1 MNKKFNRFIG
11 LIFLVLMLF
20 SVIAT
25 VSATCNVI
33 VITDPSGQDPN
44 GAAAG
49 SMSFANNMFQSS
61 FIMSKN
67 DGYAMLSGGEGNGT
81 ERNYAIID
89 ALAAMQHG
97 SSPSAAA
104 ALAGNFDGI
113 RLVIGGPSMGA
124 AIGGDYNAYLVVV
137 ENDGTI
143 KVTHHKGGVVQL
155 PQGSKGAIIHLRN
168 SEGNPMSGTADSVR
182 KQTAINIGKMI
193 RDGYPATYI
202 VGKAM
207 EEVAVDSGE
216 KYGGGAVNL
225 VSSISTGDM
234 FVPDRVNTTGYPMD
248 EDYSKSC
255 PHCGWA
261 TGFPDAENYNVC
273 PICGNELNTYS
284 ATDVLINA
292 ITVSKDA
299 VSVSVYGSDRVG
311 LSDITKAVVEA
322 SVKKYGYNASSIAG
336 SLNKGINNGLIVGVD
351 YVEPSDLNVKP
362 DVRAVGVYFNPLPN
376 GRSSP
381 EWNLPINSMV
391 LTILGTIQTAI
402 GFVLIVLVIFRTRL
416 LKSFRDRVS

>member
-1 MNKKFNRFIG
+1 
-11 LIFLVLMLF
+11 MLF
-20 SVIAT
+20 SVIAA

-33 VITDPSGQDPN
+33 VITDPSCQDPN

-67 DGYAMLSGGEGNGT
+67 DQYAMLSGGEGNGT
-81 ERNYAIID
+81 ERNSAIID

-97 SSPSAAA
+97 ASPSAAA
-104 ALAGNFDGI
+104 ALATGYEGI
-113 RLVIGGPSMGA
+113 RLVIGGPTMGA

-137 ENDGTI
+137 DDSEKIT
-143 KVTHHKGGVVQL
+143 VTHHQGGVVQL
-155 PQGSKGAIIHLRN
+155 PQGSKGAIILLRN
-168 SEGNPMSGTADSVR
+168 SEGNPMSGTAESVR
-182 KQTAINIGKMI
+182 RQTAINIGKMI

-207 EEVAVDSGE
+207 KEVAEDSGE

-225 VSSISTGDM
+225 VSCISTGDM
-234 FVPDRVNTTGYPMD
+234 FVPDQMNTTGYPMD
-248 EDYSKSC
+248 ENYSKSC
-255 PHCGWA
+255 PKCGWA
-261 TGFPDAENYNVC
+261 TGYPDAERYNVC
-273 PICGNELNTYS
+273 PYCGGELNINS
-284 ATDVLINA
+284 ATDILIDA

-299 VSVSVYGSDRVG
+299 VSVSVYGSDRLG
-311 LSDITKAVVEA
+311 LSDITREVVKA

-351 YVEPSDLNVKP
+351 YVEPSDLNVKA
-362 DVRAVGVYFNPLPN
+362 DVRAVGVYYNALPA

-381 EWNLPINSMV
+381 AWDLPINSMV

-402 GFVLIVLVIFRTRL
+402 GFVLIVLVLFRTRL
-416 LKSFRDRVS
+416 LKNFRDRIR

>member
-1 MNKKFNRFIG
+1 MKIKFNKIIA
-11 LIFLVLMLF
+11 LMFLVLMLF
-20 SVIAT
+20 AVVST

-33 VITDPSGQDPN
+33 VITDPSGEDPN

-81 ERNYAIID
+81 ERNYAMND

-97 SSPSAAA
+97 ATPASAA
-104 ALAGNFDGI
+104 ALASGFKGI

-124 AIGGDYNAYLVVV
+124 AIGGDYDAYLVVV
-137 ENDGTI
+137 DDAGTI

-168 SEGNPMSGTADSVR
+168 SAGNPMYGTANSVR
-182 KQTAINIGKMI
+182 RETAVNIGKMI

-207 EEVAVDSGE
+207 EEVAKDSGE

-234 FVPDRVNTTGYPMD
+234 FVPDQVNTTGYPMD
-248 EDYSKSC
+248 ENYSKSC
-255 PHCGWA
+255 GKCGWA
-261 TGFPDAENYNVC
+261 TGYPDAERYNVC
-273 PICGNELNTYS
+273 PYCGSELTVNS
-284 ATDVLINA
+284 ATDVLINE

-299 VSVSVYGSDRVG
+299 VSVSVYGSDRLG
-311 LSDITKAVVEA
+311 LSDITREVVKA
-322 SVKKYGYNASSIAG
+322 SVKKYGYNASTIAG
-336 SLNKGINNGLIVGVD
+336 SINKGINNGLIVGVD

-362 DVRAVGVYFNPLPN
+362 DVRAVGVYYNPLPN

-381 EWNLPINSMV
+381 AWNLPINSMV

-416 LKSFRDRVS
+416 LKSFKDRVS

>member
-1 MNKKFNRFIG
+1 
-11 LIFLVLMLF
+11 MLF
-20 SVIAT
+20 SVLSA

-33 VITDPSGQDPN
+33 VITDPSCEDPN

-67 DGYAMLSGGEGNGT
+67 DGYAVLSGGEGNGT

-89 ALAAMQHG
+89 SLGAMQHG
-97 SSPSAAA
+97 SSPAAAA
-104 ALAGNFDGI
+104 ALSTGFKGI
-113 RLVIGGPSMGA
+113 RLLIGGPTMGA

-137 ENDGTI
+137 DDSGTI
-143 KVTHHKGGVVQL
+143 RVTHHTGGIVQL

-168 SEGNPMSGTADSVR
+168 SVGNPMAGTADRVR
-182 KQTAINIGKMI
+182 RETAVNIGKMI

-207 EEVAVDSGE
+207 KEIAEDSGE

-225 VSSISTGDM
+225 VSLISTGDM

-248 EDYSKSC
+248 ENYSKVC
-255 PHCGWA
+255 LDCGWA
-261 TGFPDAENYNVC
+261 TAYPDAENYNVC
-273 PICGNELNTYS
+273 PICNHELEVRT
-284 ATDVLINA
+284 ATDVLINE
-292 ITVSKDA
+292 ITVSKDS
-299 VSVSVYGSDRVG
+299 VSVSVYGSEKAG
-311 LSDITKAVVEA
+311 LGDITREVVKA

-336 SLNKGINNGLIVGVD
+336 SINRGINNGLIVGVD

-362 DVRAVGVYFNPLPN
+362 NIRAVGVYYNPLPN
-376 GRSSP
+376 GRTSP
-381 EWNLPINSMV
+381 AWNLPINSIFLNYTASCHCYNIS
-391 LTILGTIQTAI
+391 LTTL
-402 GFVLIVLVIFRTRL
+402 FRIY
-416 LKSFRDRVS
+416 

>member
-1 MNKKFNRFIG
+1 MSKKFHRFIG

-20 SVIAT
+20 TVIAT
-25 VSATCNVI
+25 ASATCNVI
-33 VITDPSGQDPN
+33 VITDPSCEDPN

-67 DGYAMLSGGEGNGT
+67 DGYCVLSGGEGNGT

-89 ALAAMQHG
+89 ALGAMQHG
-97 SSPSAAA
+97 SSPAAAA
-104 ALAGNFDGI
+104 ALSSSFKGI
-113 RLVIGGPSMGA
+113 RLLIGGPTMGA
-124 AIGGDYNAYLVVV
+124 AIGGDYNAYLIVV
-137 ENDGTI
+137 DGSGNI
-143 KVTHHKGGVVQL
+143 RVTHHTGGVVQL

-168 SEGNPMSGTADSVR
+168 SAGNPLSGTAERVR
-182 KQTAINIGKMI
+182 RETAVNIGKMI

-216 KYGGGAVNL
+216 KYGGGAINL
-225 VSSISTGDM
+225 VSLISTGDM
-234 FVPDRVNTTGYPMD
+234 FVPDRINTTGYPMD
-248 EDYSKSC
+248 ENYSKVC
-255 PHCGWA
+255 LECGWA
-261 TGFPDAENYNVC
+261 AGFPEAENYNVC
-273 PICGNELNTYS
+273 PICNHELEVRS
-284 ATDVLINA
+284 ATDVLINE

-299 VSVSVYGSDRVG
+299 VSVSVYGSDKVG
-311 LSDITKAVVEA
+311 LADITKEVVKA
-322 SVKKYGYNASSIAG
+322 SVKKYGYNESTIASSI
-336 SLNKGINNGLIVGVD
+336 NRGINNGLIVGVN

-362 DVRAVGVYFNPLPN
+362 DVRAVGVYYNALPD
-376 GRSSP
+376 GRTSP
-381 EWNLPINSMV
+381 AWNLPINSIV
-391 LTILGTIQTAI
+391 LTIIGSIQTAI

>member
-1 MNKKFNRFIG
+1 
-11 LIFLVLMLF
+11 MLF
-20 SVIAT
+20 SVIAA

-33 VITDPSGQDPN
+33 VITDPSCQDPN

-67 DGYAMLSGGEGNGT
+67 DQYAMLSGGEGNGT

-97 SSPSAAA
+97 ASPSAAA
-104 ALAGNFDGI
+104 ALATGYEGI
-113 RLVIGGPSMGA
+113 RLVIGGPTMGA

-137 ENDGTI
+137 DDSEKIT
-143 KVTHHKGGVVQL
+143 VTHHQGGVVQL

-168 SEGNPMSGTADSVR
+168 SEGNPMSGTAESVR
-182 KQTAINIGKMI
+182 RQTAINIGKMI

-207 EEVAVDSGE
+207 KEVAEDSGE

-225 VSSISTGDM
+225 VSCISTGDM
-234 FVPDRVNTTGYPMD
+234 FVPDQMNTTGYPMD
-248 EDYSKSC
+248 ENYSKSC
-255 PHCGWA
+255 PKCGWA
-261 TGFPDAENYNVC
+261 TGYPDAERYNVC
-273 PICGNELNTYS
+273 PYCGGELNINS
-284 ATDVLINA
+284 ATDILIDA

-299 VSVSVYGSDRVG
+299 VSVSVYGSDRLG
-311 LSDITKAVVEA
+311 LSDITREVVKA

-351 YVEPSDLNVKP
+351 YVEPSDLNVKA
-362 DVRAVGVYFNPLPN
+362 DVRAVGVYYNALPA

-381 EWNLPINSMV
+381 AWDLPINSMV

-402 GFVLIVLVIFRTRL
+402 GFVLIVLVLFRTRL
-416 LKSFRDRVS
+416 LKNFRDRIR

>member
-1 MNKKFNRFIG
+1 
-11 LIFLVLMLF
+11 MLF
-20 SVIAT
+20 SVIAA

-33 VITDPSGQDPN
+33 VITDPSCQDPN

-67 DGYAMLSGGEGNGT
+67 DQYAMLSGGEGNGT

-97 SSPSAAA
+97 ASPSAAA
-104 ALAGNFDGI
+104 ALATGYEGI
-113 RLVIGGPSMGA
+113 RLVIGGPTMGA

-137 ENDGTI
+137 DDSGKIT
-143 KVTHHKGGVVQL
+143 VTHHQGGVVQL

-168 SEGNPMSGTADSVR
+168 SEGNPMSGTAESVR
-182 KQTAINIGKMI
+182 RQTAINIGKMI

-207 EEVAVDSGE
+207 KEVAEDSGE

-225 VSSISTGDM
+225 VSCISTGDM
-234 FVPDRVNTTGYPMD
+234 FVPDQMNTTGYPMD
-248 EDYSKSC
+248 ENYSKSC
-255 PHCGWA
+255 PKCGWA
-261 TGFPDAENYNVC
+261 TGYPDAERYNVC
-273 PICGNELNTYS
+273 PYCGGELNINS
-284 ATDVLINA
+284 ATDILIDA

-299 VSVSVYGSDRVG
+299 VSVSVYGSDRLG
-311 LSDITKAVVEA
+311 LSDITREVVKA

-351 YVEPSDLNVKP
+351 YVEPSDLNVKA
-362 DVRAVGVYFNPLPN
+362 DVRAVGVYYNALPA

-381 EWNLPINSMV
+381 AWDLPINSMV

-402 GFVLIVLVIFRTRL
+402 GFVLIVLVLFRTRL
-416 LKSFRDRVS
+416 LKNFRDRIR